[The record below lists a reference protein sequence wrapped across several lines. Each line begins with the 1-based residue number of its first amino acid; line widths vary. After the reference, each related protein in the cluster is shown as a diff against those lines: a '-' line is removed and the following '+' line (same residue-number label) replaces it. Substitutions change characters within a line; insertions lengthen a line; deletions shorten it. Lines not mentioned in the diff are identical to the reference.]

1 MTFCL
6 ALLFS
11 GNTVFAQGTPYKA
24 RPVDKAEAAKAGQI
38 AQLLQG
44 GNLGDTEKTTVD
56 NYLKNYFFARWT
68 DEANA
73 ADMIKYRRELNDL
86 IASSGGQ
93 GKTYILAQSAR
104 YLTAMAGA
112 KTIYPACRYNA
123 MLALGELDV
132 AKGQDDRPVP
142 YPEALPMLV
151 KAYQKKDAADMT
163 NEAVRLAAIL
173 GIRRHVLLGI
183 ADENVLDSQ
192 VLPLLTQLALDTP
205 HKNPQEGVA
214 DEIDPNAIVISTEP
228 SASSTSEPQRT
239 IELQDWFRLR
249 AIQALG
255 ALTASK
261 NQDEIIQTLLTIIE
275 DPNESPVIRYEAA
288 FSLSKFN
295 LAGTDP
301 AHVVAALLA
310 MGIAA
315 CDDGIS
321 YMMAQS
327 TSQQTMGGTSG
338 MGMSGGMGMSSGGM
352 SMSGSSGMMS
362 SGGGGYSGM
371 TGSAGG
377 SMGQAEADQINNSIA
392 RIKYGFSPIIA
403 CATGP
408 NYKSGGGLIGA
419 GFKDEQTV
427 QLAKDMMKSL
437 QDCITYLEK
446 GDPDAAR
453 RARAAGM
460 NMMGGAPGRRGSS
473 SSGMMGPSGSSSGM
487 PGGMGTAADVK
498 NMPKVTKVE
507 IDQQLK
513 KVKNELTTLQSTST
527 YKIPEKP
534 KTTRTPSAP
543 AASAPAASTP

>member
-1 MTFCL
+1 MFPVVSRYTVIAFCL
-6 ALLFS
+6 VLPFS
-11 GNTVFAQGTPYKA
+11 GNTIYAQGTPYKA
-24 RPVDKAEAAKAGQI
+24 RPVDMAEAAKAGQV
-38 AQLLQG
+38 AQILQS

-73 ADMIKYRRELNDL
+73 ADLVKYRREQNDL
-86 IASSGGQ
+86 IASSGAQ
-93 GKTYILAQSAR
+93 GKAYLLAQTAR

-151 KAYQKKDAADMT
+151 KAYQKRDAADMT

-173 GIRRHVLLGI
+173 GIRRHAFLGI

-205 HKNPQEGVA
+205 HKDSQKGVA

-228 SASSTSEPQRT
+228 SASNTSEPQRT
-239 IELQDWFRLR
+239 VELQDWFRLR

-261 NQDEIIQTLLTIIE
+261 KQGEIVQTLLTLIE
-275 DPNESPVIRYEAA
+275 DANESPVVRYEAA

-295 LAGTDP
+295 LADAGADP

-321 YMMAQS
+321 FMTAQS

-338 MGMSGGMGMSSGGM
+338 MGMSGSSMG
-352 SMSGSSGMMS
+352 GSSEM
-362 SGGGGYSGM
+362 GGN
-371 TGSAGG
+371 TI
-377 SMGQAEADQINNSIA
+377 GQTEADQINNSIA

-408 NYKSGGGLIGA
+408 NYRAGGGLIGA
-419 GFKDEQTV
+419 DFKDEHTI
-427 QLAKDMMKSL
+427 QLAKDMLKSL
-437 QDCITYLEK
+437 QDCVTYLEK
-446 GDPDAAR
+446 GDPDAAKR
-453 RARAAGM
+453 LRDLARS
-460 NMMGGAPGRRGSS
+460 GGGDTTGGGTQGRRGSS
-473 SSGMMGPSGSSSGM
+473 AGGSASGTI
-487 PGGMGTAADVK
+487 GGTGTPTAEVK
-498 NMPKVTKVE
+498 NMPKVTKIE
-507 IDQQLK
+507 IEQQLK
-513 KVKNELTTLQSTST
+513 KVKNELTTLLNTST
-527 YKIPEKP
+527 Y
-534 KTTRTPSAP
+534 
-543 AASAPAASTP
+543 